1 MVVIQAQF
9 KALIDQ
15 VQALTDIFVWKS
27 SQKVDQPQQLNIVM
41 SEFCFIHFFF
51 LSWMDFTLVLISSMT
66 SFTKFRR
73 HHIIIIFFYCDFL
86 YGNIYMLVDVIMW
99 LTSPTTLKN
108 CSTHFGI
115 QPGIKFLKLENEQQ
129 ESLKLPFLLAAVNF
143 DGSNH
148 SFKIQLGPTGWL
160 GIQSWNR
167 AGLKKNRGRK
177 NPVWPGG
184 LT

>member
-1 MVVIQAQF
+1 
-9 KALIDQ
+9 
-15 VQALTDIFVWKS
+15 
-27 SQKVDQPQQLNIVM
+27 M
-41 SEFCFIHFFF
+41 SEFCFFYFFLLLLLFF

-143 DGSNH
+143 DVSTH
-148 SFKIQLGPTGWL
+148 TFKTQLSSTGRS

-177 NPVWPGG
+177 NPVWPSG
-184 LT
+184 LTWQDPVKNPIVTRWLVFFIKTTSFWFFYLKKLT